1 MLNIYAAF
9 LFSKTLPSQPVVVH
23 AFAIGRAVNTA
34 TFVGAQPE
42 GSGGG
47 VRPGFPCLV
56 IIQRRLPPELCR
68 ATRGGARLQRV
79 VRILSSVLKLGKS
92 TVVDGPTAGV
102 FAVVLVLAVLG
113 SFVSFPAGWVG
124 SVLSFLCSPVVLVVA
139 AGVAGLCIR
148 AAREGCGRDLP
159 SALLLS
165 FFKAGLFAIGGGLA
179 TIPFLTDIGQRTGWF
194 TSGELANM
202 IAISESTPGPM
213 GVNMATYVGF
223 HTGGIAGGV
232 IATLGLVCPSIL
244 VILVIAGFLKKFRES
259 RGVDAVFYGIRPAS
273 TALIAAALAEV
284 CSIALLNLS
293 AFQTGGAAALF
304 QWKGIALAVV
314 IFVCLQVKPLKKL
327 HPIVFIAAS
336 AVIGAV
342 FQF

>member
-1 MLNIYAAF
+1 MIYLQ
-9 LFSKTLPSQPVVVH
+9 LF
-23 AFAIGRAVNTA
+23 F
-34 TFVGAQPE
+34 E
-42 GSGGG
+42 
-47 VRPGFPCLV
+47 
-56 IIQRRLPPELCR
+56 
-68 ATRGGARLQRV
+68 
-79 VRILSSVLKLGKS
+79 
-92 TVVDGPTAGV
+92 
-102 FAVVLVLAVLG
+102 
-113 SFVSFPAGWVG
+113 
-124 SVLSFLCSPVVLVVA
+124 
-139 AGVAGLCIR
+139 
-148 AAREGCGRDLP
+148 
-159 SALLLS
+159 

-304 QWKGIALAVV
+304 QWKGIALAAVV
-314 IFVCLQVKPLKKL
+314 FLCLQVKPLKKL

-336 AVIGAV
+336 AVVGVV
-342 FQF
+342 FRFAGV